1 MASARALKRQVEE
14 AVALYGFWEDPTK
27 QAVATIRAIATG
39 WIQRTRQNGAP
50 ETTVR
55 NRSSMLGEFLRFMR
69 AEQPDDPG
77 AHRKVDELSLPLLQ
91 VYADSL
97 PAEDRQGVTR
107 YRKVL
112 TVEQMW
118 RWAWRMREEYPGVP
132 EPRKLTGGNRET
144 DGLRAPPPVVATA
157 APTWEDADAM
167 IAELTVPWHQRAAL
181 LMRCF
186 GLRTSQV
193 CGLRWSD
200 LDLSAEVL
208 QVRANVR
215 GSKSSRARVV
225 PMPPWLATEIA
236 GWEPAEKREGLLFP
250 RRYINPQTGLTYD
263 GAYRGDALL
272 APFRRAWTLAGVD
285 QAKWDIPKE
294 GGRGKG
300 SPTHALRRMLRSEL
314 IRAGNQEA
322 WVLYFTGQSQ
332 GVTAAAY
339 VPETTPE
346 QSPYW
351 PHMVGMVANIPRPHV
366 PSGKA

>member
-1 MASARALKRQVEE
+1 MASIEKRGDGWTVRWAERQTTADEHGNTTMAWRSCRKSAPTMASARALKRQVEE

-107 YRKVL
+107 YRTVL

-118 RWAWRMREEYPGVP
+118 RWAWRMR
-132 EPRKLTGGNRET
+132 
-144 DGLRAPPPVVATA
+144 
-157 APTWEDADAM
+157 
-167 IAELTVPWHQRAAL
+167 AELTVPWHQRAAL